1 MKRILCAALA
11 VPVLW
16 VGVTAAHADAINVG
30 QIFTGSMVDAVNAAV
45 SAAILA
51 LVGWV
56 AIVVKNKFNVDI
68 EAQYRDALT
77 VFLQRQASGLVASG
91 SVRLQGVKV
100 EVQSAA
106 LAAAANAAIAAI
118 PQAMSFFGLTPA
130 KIESMIVDLLPKQ
143 PAVAA
148 AAAVAID
155 VQNPE
160 TPTPAAAPAI
170 AVAAGGK

>member
-1 MKRILCAALA
+1 MKRILCAAVA
-11 VPVLW
+11 VPVLLL
-16 VGVTAAHADAINVG
+16 GVTAARADAINVG
-30 QIFTGSMVDAVNAAV
+30 QIFSGSLVDAVNAAV

-56 AIVVKNKFNVDI
+56 AIVVKKKFNVDI

-77 VFLQRQASGLVASG
+77 TFLQRQASGLVASG
-91 SVRLQGVKV
+91 AVRLQGVKV

-155 VQNPE
+155 VQNPA
-160 TPTPAAAPAI
+160 TPASSAPAAI